1 MRSLRSLGTTCH
13 TVSWFIYL
21 LFAYDVCVWR
31 INLTDKLEV
40 GERRHPTFCYTL
52 TTA

>member
-1 MRSLRSLGTTCH
+1 M
-13 TVSWFIYL
+13 VYL
-21 LFAYDVCVWR
+21 LVVLLMMCVWR